1 MPELELLYH
10 LLAVHQHG
18 TLSAAAEA
26 LHISQPSLSRSMQKL
41 ESEFGTLLFDRTKN
55 KASLNE
61 AGRLAVA
68 EAKHVTDAAEEM
80 TARMAAYVRS
90 QHTILVGSCAPAPM
104 WMLTPVLGQLYPD
117 MTISA
122 EMKEPEVLLDGLQ
135 NGTYQVIVTDAPIRE
150 DGILC
155 REYVTEQLFISLPPA
170 HPLARKKSLHLADLS
185 GQTMLLYSELG
196 VWQRLHDEK
205 MQDIHFIVQTQREAF
220 SDLISASVLP
230 IFTTNLT
237 QQQSAVLDRVD
248 VPILDPEATITFYLC
263 VKDKRQKLL
272 DALEPLRTNKTK
284 MP

>member
-10 LLAVHQHG
+10 LLAVNRYG

-41 ESEFGTLLFDRTKN
+41 EAEFGTPLFERTKN

-61 AGRLAVA
+61 AGRLAVM
-68 EAKHVTDAAEEM
+68 EAKRVTDAAEEM

-90 QHTILVGSCAPAPM
+90 QHTILVGACAPAPM
-104 WMLTPVLGQLYPD
+104 WMLTPALGQLYPD

-122 EMKEPEVLLDGLQ
+122 EMKEPETLLNGLR
-135 NGTYQVIVTDAPIRE
+135 NGTYQVIVTDVPSQEA
-150 DGILC
+150 GILC
-155 REYVTEQLFISLPPA
+155 REYVTEQLFVSLPPA
-170 HPLARKKSLHLADLS
+170 HPLAKKKGLYLSDLS

-205 MQDIHFIVQTQREAF
+205 MQDIHFIVQTQREALA
-220 SDLISASVLP
+220 DLISASVLP
-230 IFTTNLT
+230 NFTTNLT
-237 QQQSAVLDRVD
+237 QQHSAVLDRVD

-263 VKDKRQKLL
+263 VRKDKKKLL
-272 DALEPLRTNKTK
+272 EALAHEL
-284 MP
+284 

>member
-10 LLAVHQHG
+10 LLAVNRYG

-41 ESEFGTLLFDRTKN
+41 EAKFGTPLFERTKN

-61 AGRLAVA
+61 AGRLAVM
-68 EAKHVTDAAEEM
+68 EAKRVTDAAEEM

-104 WMLTPVLGQLYPD
+104 WMLTPALGQLYPD

-122 EMKEPEVLLDGLQ
+122 EMKEPETLLNGLR
-135 NGTYQVIVTDAPIRE
+135 NGTYQVIVTDVPSQEA
-150 DGILC
+150 GILC
-155 REYVTEQLFISLPPA
+155 REYVTEQLFVSLPPA
-170 HPLARKKSLHLADLS
+170 HPLAKKKGLYLSDLS

-205 MQDIHFIVQTQREAF
+205 MQDIHFIVQTQREALA
-220 SDLISASVLP
+220 DLISASVLP
-230 IFTTNLT
+230 NFTTNLT
-237 QQQSAVLDRVD
+237 QQHSTVLDRVD

-263 VKDKRQKLL
+263 VRKDKKKLL
-272 DALEPLRTNKTK
+272 EALAHEL
-284 MP
+284 

>member
-10 LLAVHQHG
+10 LLAVNEYG

-41 ESEFGTLLFDRTKN
+41 EAEFGTPLFERTKN

-61 AGRLAVA
+61 AGRLAVT
-68 EAKHVTDAAEEM
+68 EAKRVTDAAEEM
-80 TARMAAYVRS
+80 TGRMAAYVRS
-90 QHTILVGSCAPAPM
+90 QHTILVGACAPAPM
-104 WMLTPVLGQLYPD
+104 WMLTPTLGQLYPD

-122 EMKEPEVLLDGLQ
+122 EMKEPAVLIDGLR

-170 HPLARKKSLHLADLS
+170 HPLAKKKGLYLADLA

-196 VWQRLHDEK
+196 VWQKLSDEK

-220 SDLISASVLP
+220 ADLISASVLP
-230 IFTTNLT
+230 SFTTNLT
-237 QQQSAVLDRVD
+237 QQHSAVLDRVD
-248 VPILDPEATITFYLC
+248 IPILDEEATIRFYLC
-263 VKDKRQKLL
+263 TKDRYRPIFK
-272 DALEPLRTNKTK
+272 ALAL
-284 MP
+284 

>member
-10 LLAVHQHG
+10 LLAVNEYG

-41 ESEFGTLLFDRTKN
+41 EAEFGTPLFERTKN

-61 AGRLAVA
+61 AGRLAVT
-68 EAKHVTDAAEEM
+68 EAKRVTDAAEEM
-80 TARMAAYVRS
+80 TERMAAYVRS
-90 QHTILVGSCAPAPM
+90 QHTILVGACAPAPM
-104 WMLTPVLGQLYPD
+104 WMLTPTLGQLYPD

-122 EMKEPEVLLDGLQ
+122 EMKEPAVLIDGLR

-170 HPLARKKSLHLADLS
+170 HPLAKKKGLYLADLA

-196 VWQRLHDEK
+196 VWQKLSDEK

-220 SDLISASVLP
+220 ADLISASVLP
-230 IFTTNLT
+230 SFTTNLT
-237 QQQSAVLDRVD
+237 QQHSAVLDRVD
-248 VPILDPEATITFYLC
+248 IPILDEEATIRFYLC
-263 VKDKRQKLL
+263 TKARYRPIFK
-272 DALEPLRTNKTK
+272 ALAL
-284 MP
+284 

>member
-10 LLAVHQHG
+10 LLAVNRYG

-41 ESEFGTLLFDRTKN
+41 EAEFGTPLFERTKN

-61 AGRLAVA
+61 AGRLAVM
-68 EAKHVTDAAEEM
+68 EAKRVTDAAEEM

-90 QHTILVGSCAPAPM
+90 QHTILVGACAPAPM
-104 WMLTPVLGQLYPD
+104 WMLTPALGQLYPD

-122 EMKEPEVLLDGLQ
+122 EMKEPETLLNGLR
-135 NGTYQVIVTDAPIRE
+135 NGTYQVIVTDVPSQEA
-150 DGILC
+150 GILC
-155 REYVTEQLFISLPPA
+155 REYVTEQLFVSLPPA
-170 HPLARKKSLHLADLS
+170 HPLAKKKGLYLSDLS

-205 MQDIHFIVQTQREAF
+205 MQDIHFIVQTQREALA
-220 SDLISASVLP
+220 DLISASVLP
-230 IFTTNLT
+230 NFTTNLT
-237 QQQSAVLDRVD
+237 QQHSEVLDRVD

-263 VKDKRQKLL
+263 VRKDKKKLL
-272 DALEPLRTNKTK
+272 EALAHEL
-284 MP
+284 

>member
-10 LLAVHQHG
+10 LLAVSEYG

-41 ESEFGTLLFDRTKN
+41 EAEFGTSLFERTKN

-61 AGRLAVA
+61 AGRLAVM
-68 EAKHVTDAAEEM
+68 EAKRVTDAAQEM

-104 WMLTPVLGQLYPD
+104 WMLTPALGQLYPD

-122 EMKEPEVLLDGLQ
+122 EMNEPAVLVDGLR
-135 NGTYQVIVTDAPIRE
+135 NRTYQVVVTDAPIQE

-155 REYVTEQLFISLPPA
+155 REYVTEQLFISLPLA
-170 HPLARKKSLHLADLS
+170 HPLAKKKGLYLADLS

-205 MQDIHFIVQTQREAF
+205 MQDIHFIVQTQRDAF
-220 SDLISASVLP
+220 TDLINASVLP
-230 IFTTNLT
+230 NFTTNLT
-237 QQQSAVLDRVD
+237 QMHSAVLDRVD
-248 VPILDPEATITFYLC
+248 VPILDPEATIRFYLC
-263 VKDKRQKLL
+263 VRKEKQILL
-272 DALEPLRTNKTK
+272 EALRLA
-284 MP
+284 

>member
-10 LLAVHQHG
+10 LLAVNEYG

-41 ESEFGTLLFDRTKN
+41 EAEFGTSLFERTKN

-61 AGRLAVA
+61 AGRLAVM
-68 EAKHVTDAAEEM
+68 EAKRVTDAAQEM

-104 WMLTPVLGQLYPD
+104 WMLSPALGQLFPD

-122 EMKEPEVLLDGLQ
+122 EMKMPEVLLDGLRK
-135 NGTYQVIVTDAPIRE
+135 GTYQVIVTDGPIRE

-155 REYVTEQLFISLPPA
+155 REYVTEQLFVSLPPA
-170 HPLARKKSLHLADLS
+170 HPLAKKKGLYLADLA

-220 SDLISASVLP
+220 TDLINASVLP
-230 IFTTNLT
+230 NFTTNLT
-237 QQQSAVLDRVD
+237 QQHSAVLDRVD

-263 VKDKRQKLL
+263 VRKEKQILL
-272 DALEPLRTNKTK
+272 EALRLA
-284 MP
+284 

>member
-1 MPELELLYH
+1 MPELEHLYH
-10 LLAVHQHG
+10 LLAVNEYG

-41 ESEFGTLLFDRTKN
+41 EAEFGTALFERTKN

-61 AGRLAVA
+61 AGRLAVM
-68 EAKHVTDAAEEM
+68 EAKRVTDAAEEM
-80 TARMAAYVRS
+80 TARMAAYARS
-90 QHTILVGSCAPAPM
+90 QHTILVGACAPAPM

-122 EMKEPEVLLDGLQ
+122 EMKMPEVLLDGLRR
-135 NGTYQVIVTDAPIRE
+135 GTYQVIVTDAPIRE
-150 DGILC
+150 EGILC

-170 HPLARKKSLHLADLS
+170 HPLAKKKGLYLADLA

-196 VWQRLHDEK
+196 VWQKLSDEK

-220 SDLISASVLP
+220 ADLINASVLP
-230 IFTTNLT
+230 SFTTNLT
-237 QQQSAVLDRVD
+237 QQHSAELDRVD

-263 VKDKRQKLL
+263 VRKEKKKLL
-272 DALEPLRTNKTK
+272 EAIA
-284 MP
+284 